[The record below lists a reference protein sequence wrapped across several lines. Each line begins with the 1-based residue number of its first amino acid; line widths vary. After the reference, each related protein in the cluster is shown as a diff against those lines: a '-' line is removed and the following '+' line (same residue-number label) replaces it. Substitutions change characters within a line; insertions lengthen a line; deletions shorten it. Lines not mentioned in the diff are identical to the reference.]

1 MVPIRNNRIDSSDNA
16 AAYKEI
22 DDVQRDRMTEEI
34 LRVFAA

>member
-1 MVPIRNNRIDSSDNA
+1 MVPLRNNRIDSSDNA
-16 AAYKEI
+16 ASYKEI